1 MPLAVPPTAVKVFV
15 AFGAMLALA
24 SGCASFDEWQRRN
37 IFQNETSARYGD
49 REPPP
54 GGVAYEI
61 GLANGEHL
69 HAWYVPA
76 DEPNA
81 PTLLFL
87 HGARR
92 NLSGSYGRIELM
104 RSLGFNVLAID
115 YRGFGRSSRLL
126 PSEQSAIEDTRAA
139 YADLLQREP
148 DPGRRFVYG
157 YSLGGAL
164 AIDLAA
170 HTDGIAGLIVE
181 STFTRIADLVRAS
194 RWHWVPLLDT
204 IVTQEFDSIGKI
216 AQVNEPLLLIH
227 GTADAVVPHAMSDRL
242 YAAAVNVRPG
252 LRRVVKIDGATH
264 WSVALNGGETYAG
277 AVLDFVAAARAA
289 MRDGSAAAAP
299 ISATHHSAATTA
311 IGTR

>member
-1 MPLAVPPTAVKVFV
+1 MPFEMRPTTLKVSA

-24 SGCASFDEWQRRN
+24 SGCASLDEWQRRS
-37 IFQNETSARYGD
+37 IFQHESSIRYGD

-54 GGVAYEI
+54 GG
-61 GLANGEHL
+61 LAFELALVNGEHI

-76 DEPNA
+76 IERGA

-126 PSEQSAIEDTRAA
+126 PSEQSAVEDTRMAFA
-139 YADLLQREP
+139 ELLRREP
-148 DPGRRFVYG
+148 DPSRRFVYG

-181 STFTRIADLVRAS
+181 ATFTSIPDLVRAS
-194 RWHWVPLLDT
+194 RWSWVPLLNAA
-204 IVTQEFDSIGKI
+204 VTQEFNSISKI
-216 AQVNEPLLLIH
+216 TRVNEPLLLIH
-227 GTADAVVPHAMSDRL
+227 GTADSVIPHEMSDRL
-242 YAAAVNVRPG
+242 YAAAVNVQPQ
-252 LRRVVKIDGATH
+252 LRHLVKIDGATH
-264 WSVALNGGETYAG
+264 WGAAQYGGETYVR
-277 AVLDFVAAARAA
+277 AVREFVATAQAALR
-289 MRDGSAAAAP
+289 GGFAAAAVTF
-299 ISATHHSAATTA
+299 ATDPAATA
-311 IGTR
+311 AVEVR